1 MRFVPS
7 RAAAPVTAGV
17 ATLLA
22 AAVGQAAGQTPATP
36 PPAAAPVGV
45 PASAAVAR
53 APADSGVRC
62 AAPDTI
68 LVRGLS
74 RVSAATALGDIGIQP
89 RAAVGTPQLQGAI
102 RRLYATGE
110 FDDVRVGCELAG
122 TGRRAAIVFTV
133 RERPVLESVDVAG
146 TARDLG
152 SVRGKIDLVTGSPVD
167 PVKVV
172 ATTARLDSSYQARG
186 FYLARVKPESTVTAD
201 GRLRLIFRVDEGRR
215 LAISGVRVHGNQKLS
230 TAQVVGAMQTKP
242 EGFWWWR
249 KGAFDENKFSGD
261 IAERIPA
268 TYASNGLLDFQVLK
282 DTLVVDR
289 EHGKAIIDLTVR
301 EGPQYKIGRFEITD
315 NRRFSTDELKQYYPF
330 TGAGPTL
337 TQRVTGLARGRLRA
351 PDKDVFDQARWDAAT
366 ERVQGAYR
374 NEGYI
379 YARVTPIVERARVG
393 PDSTPVVN
401 LRWQIDEKTPAV
413 INRIEIAGND
423 YTTDECIRRQLVILP
438 GDVFNQD
445 RLLRSWQNVGNLN
458 FFETPLAQPDTR
470 TANENGDL
478 DVIFRV
484 KEKRTGSFNFGA
496 SVGGTGV
503 GVGGFI
509 GVDQPNLFGQCKRGS
524 LNYNFGR
531 YINDFAMQYSDPA
544 LRKSRVSGTVNVYR
558 RQSRYT
564 ITGFGNNTVTTGASL
579 RLGFPVPGSYFS
591 TLGVSYTADA
601 VSYKDADRSQLQTLG
616 YGTLPCLINCFRSAL
631 GVDFTHDT
639 RIDLP
644 YPSAGGIQ
652 ALTFDLNGGVLG
664 GRTTFQR
671 FTGQAGSFATLAQ
684 FGGGLGD
691 QPKKIVFGLTGRGGA
706 IIGDPGAF
714 FSQQAFAVGGVQ
726 YGQMLRGYP
735 EFSIT
740 PQGFDPSAETSTAGS
755 GRNAFGNAF
764 FTTTAEIGLRF
775 NQQLYVNAFY
785 DAGNSYARATDFDP
799 TRLFRG
805 AGVGA
810 SIVTPLGPLGLDY
823 AYGFDRR
830 AYISATNKVLGTRP
844 APQWQL
850 HFRFGNVQY

>member
-1 MRFVPS
+1 M
-7 RAAAPVTAGV
+7 
-17 ATLLA
+17 
-22 AAVGQAAGQTPATP
+22 
-36 PPAAAPVGV
+36 
-45 PASAAVAR
+45 
-53 APADSGVRC
+53 
-62 AAPDTI
+62 
-68 LVRGLS
+68 RGLS
-74 RVSAATALGDIGIQP
+74 RVSAATALGDVGIPP
-89 RAAVGTPQLQGAI
+89 RTDVATPQLQGAI

-110 FDDVRVGCELAG
+110 FDDVRVGCEVAG
-122 TGRRAAIVFTV
+122 TGHRAALVFTV
-133 RERPVLESVDVAG
+133 RERPVLESVTVVG
-146 TARDLG
+146 TARDLA
-152 SVRGKIDLVTGSPVD
+152 SARSKIDLSPGGPVD
-167 PVKVV
+167 PVKV
-172 ATTARLDSSYQARG
+172 AAATARLDSTYQANG
-186 FYLARVKPESTVTAD
+186 FYLARVRPESTVTAD
-201 GRLRLIFRVDEGRR
+201 GRLRLVFRIDEGSR
-215 LAISGVRVHGNQKLS
+215 LAISGVRVHGNKKLTTS
-230 TAQVVGAMQTKP
+230 QVVGAMQTKP

-249 KGAFDENKFSGD
+249 RGAFDEAKFAGD
-261 IAERIPA
+261 VADRIPA
-268 TYASNGLLDFQVLK
+268 AYASNGLLDFQVLK
-282 DTLVVDR
+282 DTLVIDR
-289 EHGKAIIDLTVR
+289 ERGKAIVDLTVR

-337 TQRVTGLARGRLRA
+337 AQRVTGLARGNLRG

-379 YARVTPIVERARVG
+379 YARVTPVVERARVG

-438 GDVFNQD
+438 GDVFNQE
-445 RLLRSWQNVGNLN
+445 RLIRSWQNVGNLN

-470 TANENGDL
+470 SANENGDL

-524 LNYNFGR
+524 VNWNFGR
-531 YINDFAMQYSDPA
+531 YINDFQLQYSDPA
-544 LRKSRVSGTVNVYR
+544 LRKSRVSGTVSIYR

-564 ITGFGNNTVTTGASL
+564 ITGFGDNTVTTGAST

-601 VSYKDADRSQLQTLG
+601 VSYKNADLATLSTLG
-616 YGTLPCLINCFRSAL
+616 YTGTTCLVNCFRSAL

-639 RIDLP
+639 RSDLP

-652 ALTFDLNGGVLG
+652 TVTLDLNGGLLG

-671 FTGQAGSFATLAQ
+671 LTGQAGSFATLAQ
-684 FGGGLGD
+684 FGGGLSD
-691 QPKKIVFGLTGRGGA
+691 SPKKIVFGLTGRGGA

-714 FSQQAFAVGGVQ
+714 FAQQAFAVGGVQ
-726 YGQMLRGYP
+726 YGQALRGYP

-740 PQGFDPSAETSTAGS
+740 PRGFDPNAELQTATS
-755 GRNAFGNAF
+755 GRNAFGNAY
-764 FTTTAEIGLRF
+764 FTSTAELGLRF
-775 NQQLYVNAFY
+775 NQQLYINTFY
-785 DAGNSYARATDFDP
+785 DAGNSYARATDFNP

-805 AGVGA
+805 AGFGA

-830 AYISATNKVLGTRP
+830 AYIDVANKAAGTRP
-844 APQWQL
+844 DPKWML
-850 HFRFGNVQY
+850 HFRFGNIQY

>member
-1 MRFVPS
+1 M
-7 RAAAPVTAGV
+7 
-17 ATLLA
+17 
-22 AAVGQAAGQTPATP
+22 
-36 PPAAAPVGV
+36 
-45 PASAAVAR
+45 
-53 APADSGVRC
+53 
-62 AAPDTI
+62 
-68 LVRGLS
+68 VRGLS

-89 RAAVGTPQLQGAI
+89 RSDVGTPQLQGAL

-110 FDDVRVGCELAG
+110 FDDVRVGCEVA
-122 TGRRAAIVFTV
+122 TAGRRAAIVFTV
-133 RERPVLESVDVAG
+133 RERPLLASVDVVG
-146 TARDLG
+146 TARDLAD
-152 SVRGKIDLVTGSPVD
+152 VRNKLDLVPGAAVD
-167 PVKVV
+167 PVKI
-172 ATTARLDSSYQARG
+172 ATATARLDSSYQARG
-186 FYLARVKPESTVTAD
+186 YYLARVRPESTVTGD
-201 GRLRLIFRVDEGRR
+201 GRLRLVFHIDEGNR

-230 TAQVVGAMQTKP
+230 TAEVVGAMQTKP

-249 KGAFDENKFSGD
+249 DGAFDEEKFAGD
-261 IAERIPA
+261 IAERLPA
-268 TYASNGLLDFQVLK
+268 AYASNGLLDFQVLK
-282 DTLVVDR
+282 DTLIVNR
-289 EHGKAIIDLTVR
+289 AKGKAVVDLTVR

-337 TQRVTGLARGRLRA
+337 TQRVTGLARGKLRA
-351 PDKDVFDQARWDAAT
+351 PDKDVFDQTRWDAAT
-366 ERVQGAYR
+366 DRVQSAYR

-379 YARVTPIVERARVG
+379 YARVTPVVERARVG

-524 LNYNFGR
+524 VNWNFGR
-531 YINDFAMQYSDPA
+531 YINDFQLQYSDPA
-544 LRKSRVSGTVNVYR
+544 LRKSRVSGTTSLYR

-564 ITGFGNNTVTTGASL
+564 ITGFGDNTVTTGASV

-591 TLGVSYTADA
+591 TLGVSYTAEA
-601 VSYKDADRSQLQTLG
+601 TSYKNADLATLASLG
-616 YGTLPCLINCFRSAL
+616 YSTTTCLENCFRSAL
-631 GVDFTHDT
+631 GFDFTHDT

-652 ALTFDLNGGVLG
+652 ALTLDLNGGPLG

-671 FTGQAGSFATLAQ
+671 ITGQAGSFATLAQ
-684 FGGGLGD
+684 FGGGLTD

-714 FSQQAFAVGGVQ
+714 FAQQAFAVGGVQ

-740 PQGFDPSAETSTAGS
+740 PRGFDPNAELQTASS

-764 FTTTAEIGLRF
+764 FTTTAELGLRF

-805 AGVGA
+805 AGIGA

-830 AYISATNKVLGTRP
+830 AYIDANNHALGTRP
-844 APQWQL
+844 DPKFQL
-850 HFRFGNVQY
+850 HFRFGNIQY

>member
-1 MRFVPS
+1 MRFVLP
-7 RAAAPVTAGV
+7 RVAAQATAGT
-17 ATLLA
+17 AALLA
-22 AAVGQAAGQTPATP
+22 AAVGQAAAQSPAGPRPAP
-36 PPAAAPVGV
+36 PSAGAAAATAIP
-45 PASAAVAR
+45 AVADT
-53 APADSGVRC
+53 ALRC

-68 LVRGLS
+68 VVRGLA
-74 RVSAATALGDIGIQP
+74 RVSPVTALGDIGLQP
-89 RAAVGTPQLQGAI
+89 KSDVGTPQLQGAI

-110 FDDVRVGCELAG
+110 FDDVRVGCETAG
-122 TGRRAAIVFTV
+122 TPRRAAIVFTV
-133 RERPVLESVDVAG
+133 RERPVLQAVDVTG
-146 TARDLG
+146 SARDLG
-152 SVRGKIDLVTGSPVD
+152 SIKSKLDLVIGSPLD
-167 PVKVV
+167 PSRVAA
-172 ATTARLDSSYQARG
+172 ATTRLDSAYQASG
-186 FYLARVKPESTVTAD
+186 FYLARVRPESTVTSD
-201 GRLRLIFRVDEGRR
+201 GKLRLLFRVDEGSR
-215 LAISGVRVHGNQKLS
+215 LAIAGVRVRGNQKLS
-230 TAQVVGAMQTKP
+230 TAQIVAAMETKP

-249 KGAFDENKFSGD
+249 KGGFDDAKFSSD
-261 IAERIPA
+261 VAERIPA
-268 TYASNGLLDFQVLK
+268 AYANNGLLDFQVLK

-289 EHGKAIIDLTVR
+289 ALGKALIDLTVR
-301 EGPQYKIGRFEITD
+301 EGPQYRIGRFEITD
-315 NRRFSTDELKQYYPF
+315 NRRFSSDELKQYYPF

-337 TQRVTGLARGRLRA
+337 TERVVGLARGRGRTA
-351 PDKDVFDQARWDAAT
+351 PKDVFDQARWDAAT
-366 ERVQGAYR
+366 ERVQSAYR

-379 YARVTPIVERARVG
+379 YARVTPVVERAKVG

-445 RLLRSWQNVGNLN
+445 RLLRSWQNIGNLN

-470 TANENGDL
+470 AANENGDL

-524 LNYNFGR
+524 LNWNFGR
-531 YINDFAMQYSDPA
+531 YINDFQLSYTDPA
-544 LRKSRVSGTVNVYR
+544 LRKSRVSGTTSLYR

-564 ITGFGNNTVTTGASL
+564 ITGFGDNTVTTGASL
-579 RLGFPVPGSYFS
+579 RFGFPVPGSYFS
-591 TLGVSYTADA
+591 TLGVSYTAEA
-601 VSYKDADRSQLQTLG
+601 TSYKNADPTTLATLG
-616 YGTLPCLINCFRSAL
+616 YSTALCLTNCFRSAV
-631 GVDFTHDT
+631 GFDFTHDT
-639 RIDLP
+639 RSDLP

-664 GRTTFQR
+664 GKTTFQR
-671 FTGQAGSFATLAQ
+671 ITGQASSYATLAQ
-684 FGGGLGD
+684 FGGGVGGD
-691 QPKKIVFGLTGRGGA
+691 PKKIVFGLSGHGGA

-714 FSQQAFAVGGVQ
+714 FAQQAFAVGGVQ
-726 YGQMLRGYP
+726 YGQQLRGYP

-740 PQGFDPSAETSTAGS
+740 PRGFDPNAELTSATS

-764 FTTTAEIGLRF
+764 FTATAELGLRL
-775 NQQLYVNAFY
+775 NQQLYVNTFY

-805 AGVGA
+805 AGIGA

-830 AYISATNKVLGTRP
+830 AYVDVNNKALGTRP
-844 APQWQL
+844 DPKFQL
-850 HFRFGNVQY
+850 HFRFGNIQY